1 MLLPLLLALG
11 PTFAEGFLSPRTSR
25 PATDVAIS
33 LARARTG
40 AALAVARTGQGAPGL
55 TVVHLTQTH
64 AGVPVDGAGLAVL
77 VDAQGRA
84 RVMAGRL
91 AELAG
96 VATAPRLE
104 PLEAVRLALLAH
116 PTSVTPVDPRL
127 ARLVVLDRGAAAR
140 LAYRVALPPVP
151 ELVEAPVLYV
161 DATDGRILHR
171 EDGVRFAKKARVF
184 VENPVTTPMP
194 SEVTLDAA
202 RDDVYPGSPVFDT
215 YNCIDTHATV
225 PSDLDG
231 TNRQIHV
238 CSRSRTAMRDAAG
251 DWLFDA
257 SVQNQP
263 DDKFVETHMFYH
275 ATRIS
280 DFFRTLGYGGRP
292 EAIQLIGN
300 FRLAVDTANPVRSTA
315 WDPMGPMFPFDNA
328 FFTPPGDL
336 FGIYPLEQPTL
347 IFGQGAAD
355 FAWDADVVY
364 HEFTHSVVN
373 QATMISWGRYDQDGI
388 DVSQGAMN
396 EAFADYF
403 AAALA
408 GNAAVGEYAGMG
420 IGRAAVRNLE
430 GTERCPGAFWGEVHQ
445 DGVPWSSA
453 LWAFRK
459 RAAELGKTPADI
471 DRAVYTGMTMI
482 PGDADLS
489 GAGTVMTAA
498 VRTALGDAAATALGE
513 SLTARGVTGCKRY
526 IPYDGARDR
535 LYFEDWGMRPWT
547 PGNVQLVY
555 SLTET
560 ATSLTVHAD
569 KVAVD
574 RYAALFRD
582 PGRVAPIVL
591 VKRGAPI
598 VFSYPADST
607 AASDAAFEV
616 PLQIAADGTGSATI
630 LGGFAPGDYYVS
642 FVNAGDERGVLR
654 GVTLAHVA
662 GALPPDAAVPPD
674 GPRDAGV
681 PAATDAGAPDAAG
694 GAAGVGAGA
703 ADAAPVTPP
712 GKSGGC
718 QAAPVGSM
726 R

>member
-1 MLLPLLLALG
+1 MLLQLLFALG
-11 PTFAEGFLSPRTSR
+11 PTFAEGLLSPQSKR
-25 PATDVAIS
+25 PAADVA
-33 LARARTG
+33 LAVARARTG
-40 AALAVARTGQGAPGL
+40 AALSVVRTGRGAAGL
-55 TVVHLTQTH
+55 SVVHLGQVH
-64 AGVPVDGAGLAVL
+64 GAVPVDGAGVSVL
-77 VDAQGRA
+77 VDGRGRV
-84 RVMAGRL
+84 RVMAGH
-91 AELAG
+91 
-96 VATAPRLE
+96 VADLSAVPDAPRLGA
-104 PLEAVRLALLAH
+104 LEAARLALAAH
-116 PTSVTPVDPRL
+116 PAAAGSPEGRL
-127 ARLVVLDRGAAAR
+127 AR
-140 LAYRVALPPVP
+140 LAYRVALPSSP
-151 ELVEAPVLYV
+151 ELVEAPLLYI
-161 DATDGRILHR
+161 DASDGRLLHR

-184 VENPVTTPMP
+184 AENPVVSPML

-202 RDDVYPGSPVFDT
+202 RDEAYPGSPVFDV
-215 YNCIDTHATV
+215 YNCLDTHGTV
-225 PSDLDG
+225 MTAMDG

-238 CSRSRTAMRDAAG
+238 CSRTRTAMRDAAG

-257 SVQNQP
+257 SVANQP

-280 DFFRTLGYGGRP
+280 DFFHGLGYGGRA

-315 WDPMGPMFPFDNA
+315 WDPMGPLFPFDNA

-336 FGIYPLEQPTL
+336 FGIYPLDQPTL

-355 FAWDADVVY
+355 FAWDGDVIY

-373 QATMISWGRYDQDGI
+373 RATMISWGRYDAAGI

-403 AAALA
+403 SSALA
-408 GNAAVGEYAGMG
+408 GDPAVGEYAGMAL
-420 IGRAAVRNLE
+420 GRAFVRNLE
-430 GTERCPGAFWGEVHQ
+430 GTERCPTAFWGEVHQ
-445 DGVPWSSA
+445 DGIPWSSA

-459 RAAELGKTPADI
+459 RAAELGKMPADL
-471 DRAVYTGMTMI
+471 DRAIYTGMTMI
-482 PGDADLS
+482 PGDADLAQ
-489 GAGTVMTAA
+489 AGQVMTAT
-498 VRTALGDAAATALGE
+498 VRTALGDAAAAALSE

-535 LYFEDWGMRPWT
+535 VYFEMWGIQPWT

-555 SLTET
+555 TLSET
-560 ATSLTVHAD
+560 ATALTVHAD
-569 KVAVD
+569 KVLVD

-591 VKRGAPI
+591 VKRGSAI
-598 VFSYPADST
+598 AFTYTGDSTVSADSR
-607 AASDAAFEV
+607 FEV

-630 LGGFAPGDYYVS
+630 AGGFVPGDYYIS
-642 FVNAGDERGVLR
+642 IANAGEERGVLR
-654 GVTLAHVA
+654 GVTLGHVG

-674 GPRDAGV
+674 GPRDAGI
-681 PAATDAGAPDAAG
+681 GRPDAAV
-694 GAAGVGAGA
+694 ADAGTGSGPAA
-703 ADAAPVTPP
+703 ADAAPPRPP
-712 GKSGGC
+712 ARSGGC